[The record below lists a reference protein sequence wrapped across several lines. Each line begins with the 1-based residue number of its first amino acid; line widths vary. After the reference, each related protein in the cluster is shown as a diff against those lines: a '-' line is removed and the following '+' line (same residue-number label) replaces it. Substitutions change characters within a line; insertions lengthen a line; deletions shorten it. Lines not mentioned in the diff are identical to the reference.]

1 MKKLS
6 FLLLFIILF
15 MVNASAQ
22 NIPRGMKYQAVARD
36 LKGEVLSNA
45 KIELRINLLSKAD
58 AIQSSHYSEIH
69 SVVTN
74 QLGLFTLVVGEGK
87 MESGDFEKVPWSSA
101 DIWME
106 IQIKTNGQSDFTSIS
121 NSQLLAVPYAYYAA
135 TAGVLAG
142 AILQGNTAA
151 KGFENPRCPCEGG
164 LSQIKVLYLGPTGVT
179 INVYRNKNLTD
190 LLRTFTG
197 VTSGSI
203 LEINAVNFPDGKLKN
218 DTYFQVMSTGIAVV
232 EIPTECEEFKE
243 PWEFSLGETFGNFSV
258 LSHRDRKNGAECTV
272 CDIRK
277 EWQVGGNG
285 LMDLCNIL
293 GTKSYTD
300 LVFITNNIERLRI
313 TKDGEISMKKS
324 LELGEN
330 LTVKGH
336 VYLNTN
342 KLTGGFGSTTNYGEF
357 TVDRQSP
364 TYLTGELTVFGETW
378 LKNKMKVDGVTD
390 LNSTLNVNNMSST
403 NLTGNLNVD
412 KISIFR
418 DLVYMENTTS
428 SSTSYGG
435 ALTVQ
440 GGVAIRKE
448 LNIGGITKI
457 EDATETHFTG
467 NGALVVAGGVGIG
480 RSLRVG
486 EDMRVSKD
494 LNVDLSAVIQKNLV
508 VNENT
513 TLKNLTVTGSS
524 ALNSLSL
531 NNLDVTGNAGIGV
544 RYNNVR
550 LTVSAP
556 ASYEYPF
563 YAEVAGTA
571 NKFHMNKDGQLYLRS
586 IKAGPSNNANNYA
599 MWLDAQNHGLV
610 IRLNEKVFP
619 DATNKYVSFWGTDG
633 ASTVIRGRIEG
644 QTAANLA
651 TSFEYIWMNAVSAAE
666 LALKAAMVI
675 ACAAQ
680 LDALEVVVLG
690 AEGAVMY
697 TKWAELAANKVAK
710 QGVSYESGAGDY
722 AEWLV
727 KSNPAEKFSYG
738 DIVGV
743 RGGQISKDL
752 TNADHFMVISMNPIV
767 LGNMPEAGKEKMY
780 EKVAFLGQV
789 PIKIRNKAAIG
800 DYILSSGLN
809 DGFGLAVNPK
819 KITLDQIPRIV
830 GVSWSETETTSGFSY
845 VNGAIGINV
854 NDVVPKMKQQQAE
867 IKEIKT
873 KVNELISYLKEKDPA
888 FKGSLFELNSN
899 EILIEEEKPQTVLP
913 KPSIVKFSK
922 ISMDDIILM
931 MEKDSDLVEKV
942 LSDTRTELERKG
954 IDYKQFDQTN
964 RLLTDKQYFI
974 AYLKELSV
982 TKKN

>member
-45 KIELRINLLSKAD
+45 KIALRINLLSKAD
-58 AIQSSHYSEIH
+58 ATQSSHYSEIH

-87 MESGDFEKVPWSSA
+87 METGDFEKVPWSSA

-142 AILQGNTAA
+142 EILKDSTAA
-151 KGFENPRCPCEGG
+151 KGHYNPRCPCEGG
-164 LSQIKVLYLGPTGVT
+164 LSQIEVLYQDGPATPVT
-179 INVYRNKNLTD
+179 VKVFRNKYLTE
-190 LLRTFTG
+190 LLRTKTG
-197 VTSGSI
+197 VMNGDTLIISA
-203 LEINAVNFPDGKLKN
+203 INYPDGKLKYE
-218 DTYFQVMSTGIAVV
+218 TFFQVINPANGAVLSVV
-232 EIPTECEEFKE
+232 EMPTECEEEKE
-243 PWEFSLGETFGNFSV
+243 PWEMSLGETFGNFS
-258 LSHRDRKNGAECTV
+258 LLAHRDKKNNARCTV

-277 EWQVGGNG
+277 EWHVGGNG
-285 LMDLCNIL
+285 LMDLCNWL
-293 GTKSYTD
+293 GTKSNTD
-300 LVFITNNIERLRI
+300 LVFITNNIERLKI
-313 TKDGEISMKKS
+313 TKDGDISMKKN
-324 LELGEN
+324 LELGED

-342 KLTGGFGSTTNYGEF
+342 RLTGGFGSTTSYGKF
-357 TVDRQSP
+357 
-364 TYLTGELTVFGETW
+364 TVFGETNFNDNVYV
-378 LKNKMKVDGVTD
+378 KNMK
-390 LNSTLNVNNMSST
+390 ST
-403 NLTGNLNVD
+403 NLTGNLVVD

-418 DLVYMENTTS
+418 DQVYMYNIENS
-428 SSTSYGG
+428 FTSYDG
-435 ALTVQ
+435 ALVVQ
-440 GGVAIRKE
+440 GGVGIRKE

-457 EDATETHFTG
+457 EDETESG
-467 NGALVVAGGVGIG
+467 SQINGALVVAGGVG
-480 RSLRVG
+480 VG
-486 EDMRVSKD
+486 KTLSVGSDIWTSKD
-494 LNVDLSAVIQKNLV
+494 LNVSKNAFIRENLF

-513 TLKNLTVTGSS
+513 TLKNLTVQGTSS
-524 ALNSLSL
+524 LNSLSL

-563 YAEVAGTA
+563 FAEVAGTA

-586 IKAGPSNNANNYA
+586 TKAGPGDNLNNYA
-599 MWLDAQNHGLV
+599 MWMNAQNQGLA
-610 IRLNEKVFP
+610 ISLNERIFP
-619 DATNKYVSFWGTDG
+619 DNTNKYISFLGTDG
-633 ASTVIRGRIEG
+633 GSPIIRGRIEG
-644 QTAANLA
+644 QTAADLA

-666 LALKAAMVI
+666 LALKVAMAA

-680 LDALEVVVLG
+680 LDAAEVVVLG

-697 TKWAELAANKVAK
+697 AKWAELAANKVVK

-767 LGNMPEAGKEKMY
+767 LGNMPEAGQEKLY

-800 DYILSSGLN
+800 DYIISSGLN

-819 KITLDQIPRIV
+819 KITLDQIPQIV
-830 GVSWSETETTSGFSY
+830 GVAWSETQSNFGFNY

-854 NDVVPKMKQQQAE
+854 NDVVPKMKQQQVE
-867 IKEIKT
+867 IKEIKN
-873 KVNELISYLKEKDPA
+873 KVNELIS
-888 FKGSLFELNSN
+888 
-899 EILIEEEKPQTVLP
+899 
-913 KPSIVKFSK
+913 
-922 ISMDDIILM
+922 
-931 MEKDSDLVEKV
+931 
-942 LSDTRTELERKG
+942 
-954 IDYKQFDQTN
+954 
-964 RLLTDKQYFI
+964 
-974 AYLKELSV
+974 
-982 TKKN
+982 